1 MATQTHDNDKA
12 ERDRR
17 DIARQQTIQPP
28 QDPDQQRVQR
38 EREQR
43 AKEEHGVRE
52 QSNNPATA
60 TRRQYDQIDQPGLHP
75 ANQPDPQSKYVKA
88 TRLDLEDIT
97 GNPGHR
103 NVNPDA
109 PANSINKAT
118 NPETGRLESIN
129 EPPGVEPGTSEAPST
144 ANTIPPNPH
153 PQMASINEPPGSNV
167 LGKTAEDIGG
177 ETVTP
182 VITSLEPDEATIGE
196 ETFDIFVHGTGF
208 TENSV
213 IVFAGYEEPTD
224 LEDDGTLSTGI
235 NMDVWQGADVVKV
248 AVKNG
253 DKTSNEVDFTFHAE
267 PAQRKAPA
275 KPKRKGKGV
284 KAKSKSKR

>member
-1 MATQTHDNDKA
+1 MAPNQVQQQNDKA
-12 ERDRR
+12 LAKD
-17 DIARQQTIQPP
+17 
-28 QDPDQQRVQR
+28 DPDR
-38 EREQR
+38 ERKERVRDEQ
-43 AKEEHGVRE
+43 AERE
-52 QSNNPATA
+52 KSNNPATRA
-60 TRRQYDQIDQPGLHP
+60 RRQYDPASQPGLHP
-75 ANQPDPQSKYVKA
+75 ANMPDPHSYNKA

-103 NVNPDA
+103 GVNPDA
-109 PANSINKAT
+109 PAGSINKAT
-118 NPETGRLESIN
+118 DPRTGRLESIN
-129 EPPGVEPGTSEAPST
+129 EPPGVEPGTQEAAPT
-144 ANTIPPNPH
+144 TNTIPPNPH
-153 PQMASINEPPGSNV
+153 PQLASVNEPPGSNV

-196 ETFDIFVHGTGF
+196 ETFDLFVIGEGF

-224 LEDDGTLSTGI
+224 LEDDGSLSTGI
-235 NMDVWQGADVVKV
+235 NMDVWKGPDTVKV

-253 DKTSNEVDFTFHAE
+253 DKLSNEMDFTFHAE
-267 PAQRKAPA
+267 AAQRRAPA